1 MVSLSLA
8 ATAWEVE
15 NVSVSRATPRGQ
27 LWGTE
32 THVHKESQQPLLF
45 ENLPDGAQ
53 HAAVKKA
60 RQGYEVTQSLWRRPP
75 LGGGGV
81 GRGEESPPS
90 LLKAIQS
97 GLGCREEI
105 LCYQA
110 ETKWRRLERALV

>member
-75 LGGGGV
+75 LGGGG
-81 GRGEESPPS
+81 GWGEERRAHHPCSKPSSPGWDAERRFCVTRQKPS
-90 LLKAIQS
+90 
-97 GLGCREEI
+97 GED
-105 LCYQA
+105 
-110 ETKWRRLERALV
+110 